1 MNKWISEDW
10 EFTISVTSG
19 KAEYCRLGFETG
31 DTFQCKYEVPTG
43 FCPKTMSILYTLC
56 EIIRCGGNYLGRGSK
71 KEYEIDF
78 PCADGEIVF
87 LLYKNMHFASNIKH
101 WEHFSEKGVNLWR

>member
-1 MNKWISEDW
+1 MEVSGGEAAMNKWISEDW

-19 KAEYCRLGFETG
+19 KAEHCRLGFETG

-43 FCPKTMSILYTLC
+43 FCPKTMSVLYTLC
-56 EIIRCGGNYLGRGSK
+56 EIIRCGGNYLSRGSK
-71 KEYEIDF
+71 KEYEIEF

-87 LLYKNMHFASNIKH
+87 LLQAKH
-101 WEHFSEKGVNLWR
+101 I